1 MKIPALHRFLLC
13 AFVATALSLS
23 ARAQTQAGQILAA
36 KVEGE
41 VLKVALDGT
50 TTPLANGE
58 KLTETDTIT
67 TGKNSGVVLVF
78 MNGSSVKLGPDSRLA
93 IEQFKMDPLAED
105 VEVGKLQ
112 AEPSVSQTA
121 LNLTYG
127 EMVGD
132 VKKLNTS
139 SSYTIKTPVGAAG
152 IRGTIYRIVFR
163 PSSDGKA
170 FFTVSTAEGRVVM
183 EGVSAQEIPVPEG
196 QEVVVEIDVPD
207 TPGEAPAAP
216 VIVTQD
222 IPAETKTAI
231 QAEAAVIQQTV
242 QETTF
247 TPTPTTTTPTTP
259 TETPAEEETEEET
272 PPAETPTAPTPETP
286 TTTTS
291 TPETPTTPT
300 PTPTPTTPTP
310 PAPLPPTPP
319 PPPLTPGAGK

>member
-50 TTPLANGE
+50 TTPLTNGE
-58 KLTETDTIT
+58 KLTESDTVT

-78 MNGSSVKLGPDSRLA
+78 MNGSSVKLGPDSRLN
-93 IEQFKMDPLAED
+93 ITQFKMDPLADD

-112 AEPSVSQTA
+112 AEPSVSQTT
-121 LNLTYG
+121 LDLTYG

-216 VIVTQD
+216 VIVTQE

-247 TPTPTTTTPTTP
+247 TQTTTTTPTTP
-259 TETPAEEETEEET
+259 TETPAEEEAEEET
-272 PPAETPTAPTPETP
+272 PPAETPTTP
-286 TTTTS
+286 

-300 PTPTPTTPTP
+300 PETPTTPTPTP

>member
-13 AFVATALSLS
+13 AFVATALSLPVL
-23 ARAQTQAGQILAA
+23 AQTQPGQILAA

-41 VLKVALDGT
+41 VMKVAPDGT
-50 TTPLANGE
+50 TTPLANGA
-58 KLTETDTIT
+58 KLTETDTVT

-93 IEQFKMDPLAED
+93 IDVFKMDPLAED
-105 VEVGKLQ
+105 VEAGKLQ
-112 AEPSVSQTA
+112 AEPSVSKTE

-216 VIVTQD
+216 VVVTQE

-247 TPTPTTTTPTTP
+247 TPTPTPTTPTT
-259 TETPAEEETEEET
+259 TETPAEEEPEEET
-272 PPAETPTAPTPETP
+272 PPAETPTTP
-286 TTTTS
+286 

-300 PTPTPTTPTP
+300 TPTPETPTTPTT
-310 PAPLPPTPP
+310 PLPPTPP